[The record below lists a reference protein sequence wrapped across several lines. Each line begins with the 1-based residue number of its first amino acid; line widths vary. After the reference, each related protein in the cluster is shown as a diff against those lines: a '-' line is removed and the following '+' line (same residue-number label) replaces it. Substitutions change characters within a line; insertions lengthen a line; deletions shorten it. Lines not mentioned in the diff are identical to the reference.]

1 MAWEGCLSV
10 LDVEEMDK
18 IFLVKKGDAVGIW
31 ALEEAEETSPR
42 GLASGGVGMGWFPR
56 CLPFQ

>member
-1 MAWEGCLSV
+1 MSV